1 MKRTLALLALLVILV
16 AAYFLFIYQSAPDNV
31 FHIEDL
37 TEVGAVE
44 LQLVAKGE
52 DKELLRLER
61 SLEDEWQINGK
72 HTAIKSKVEDFLML
86 LTQIRVSNKIDE
98 KGKESALALLK
109 RNHTKV
115 TVTDREGSEIKS
127 YLVGATNNQQTT
139 NIMMIE
145 GADQPYLVAR
155 PGTEGYISIY
165 YSTKADNWREKL
177 LFELQG
183 DNLREVN
190 VVYSDSLQGFK
201 LSRTGSD
208 APWTIAEGIYAD
220 EERVKSYLAM
230 FDGKVFAES
239 FAGDQFPNMRDS
251 LARRSPEALLYFATL
266 NGESGALKL
275 YARPENP
282 NNFFGYMEGSTELF
296 TIQHYV
302 IDKFLKTGDYFQKSG
317 V

>member
-16 AAYFLFIYQSAPDNV
+16 AAYFLFVYKSAPDNV

-52 DKELLRLER
+52 KKELLRLER
-61 SLEDEWQINGK
+61 SLEDEWQVNGQ
-72 HTAIKSKVEDFLML
+72 HTAIKSKVEDFLLL
-86 LTQIRVSNKIDE
+86 LTQIRVANKIDE
-98 KGKESALALLK
+98 KGQESALSLLK

-115 TVTDREGSEIKS
+115 TIVDRDGSEIKS

-145 GADQPYLVAR
+145 GASQAYLVSR

-165 YSTKADNWREKL
+165 YSTKAENWRERL

-183 DNLREVN
+183 DYLQEVN
-190 VVYSDSLQGFK
+190 VVYRDSLQGFR
-201 LSRTGSD
+201 LSRTGAD
-208 APWTIAEGIYAD
+208 APWTIAEGVYAD
-220 EERVKSYLAM
+220 EERVNSYLEL
-230 FDGKVFAES
+230 FDGKVFGES
-239 FAGDQFPNMRDS
+239 FVGDQFPGMRDS
-251 LARRSPEALLYFATL
+251 LARRSPDALLYFATL

-275 YARPENP
+275 YARPDNL
-282 NNFFGYMEGSTELF
+282 NNFFGYMEGSQELF
-296 TIQHYV
+296 TVQHYV
-302 IDKFLKTGDYFQKSG
+302 IDKYLKTGDYFQKSG
-317 V
+317 I